1 LTRLA
6 IPDGGLPLSD
16 WLKGENA
23 HNDIVEWA
31 RPFGE
36 DWERAWNECP
46 RGDWLLAMAARAR
59 VDEKRIV
66 LAAAACARQALEHVD
81 PAESRPLRAIETAEA
96 WANGSVSAEAC
107 RALATELDR
116 MSVDDPA
123 LACAFAAAHAALASI
138 DAPEHAAGAAA
149 NAVQSAMMLAAD
161 CALMSI
167 LSYAQKA
174 TASEARA
181 QLPYALIRS
190 AVDSRA

>member
-1 LTRLA
+1 LTHPA
-6 IPDGGLPLSD
+6 IPLFE
-16 WLKGENA
+16 WLKVESA
-23 HNDIVEWA
+23 QSDIVEWA

-46 RGDWLLAMAARAR
+46 RGDWLLAMAARAK

-81 PAESRPLRAIETAEA
+81 PAESRPLSAIETAEA
-96 WANGSVSAEAC
+96 WANGQATAEAC
-107 RALATELDR
+107 RALASELDGMR
-116 MSVDDPA
+116 VDDPA

-149 NAVQSAMMLAAD
+149 NAVQSAMMVAAD

-181 QLPYALIRS
+181 HLPFALIRS
-190 AVDSRA
+190 ALDSRA